1 MLSVDDF
8 YRIKLVCDHVRC
20 FFDKSSLS
28 FAECFAEFVRAD
40 IILALLLLRRKS
52 GLSAAAALNPSR
64 HLSEKEKEISCRKRR
79 KELSFFIFH
88 QEDHLIKLRGR
99 PLQLQ
104 IYFEQLFHYFLR
116 FQPVF
121 FDFWEP
127 VLNKHAWGQVF

>member
-1 MLSVDDF
+1 MPSFYYHTFSLNRLIEMLSVDDF

-64 HLSEKEKEISCRKRR
+64 HLSEKEKNDE
-79 KELSFFIFH
+79 
-88 QEDHLIKLRGR
+88 
-99 PLQLQ
+99 
-104 IYFEQLFHYFLR
+104 
-116 FQPVF
+116 
-121 FDFWEP
+121 
-127 VLNKHAWGQVF
+127 